1 MKTKALIRFAVTAK
15 LICAFVFAYAEIRFS
30 HDAAHFIL
38 KIETFRFIAQVISIS
53 SRLKKN
59 CLCDRENQST
69 VCFLDRKQ
77 RFMCTLRKF
86 AHAMYGDCFGCK
98 NELFY

>member
-1 MKTKALIRFAVTAK
+1 MKTKALIRFAVIAK
-15 LICAFVFAYAEIRFS
+15 LICAFVFAFAEIRFS

-38 KIETFRFIAQVISIS
+38 KIETFRFIAQVISTSLRFVIERIS
-53 SRLKKN
+53 L
-59 CLCDRENQST
+59 L
-69 VCFLDRKQ
+69 FALLDRKQ

-86 AHAMYGDCFGCK
+86 AHAFYGDCFGCK